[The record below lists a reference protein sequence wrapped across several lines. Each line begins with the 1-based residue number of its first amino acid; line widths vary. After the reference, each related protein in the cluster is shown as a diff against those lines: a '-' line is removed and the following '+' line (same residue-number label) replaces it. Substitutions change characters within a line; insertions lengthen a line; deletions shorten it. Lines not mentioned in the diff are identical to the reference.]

1 MLSNSPFTN
10 LHEIHQDAVGFC
22 LICSAVNKQQLIQ
35 QIRQKKSYLCTG
47 LDTQMEKL
55 PSVIP
60 QNGQGLVDF
69 NRNII
74 DATSPFSVAY
84 KINTA
89 FYEQYGKLGWE
100 WMEETLNHLPNDT
113 LKIADA
119 KRGDIGNTSSMY
131 AKAFFDTLNFDAITV
146 APYMGEDSL
155 RPFLEFENKWVIC
168 LALTSNAG
176 HADFQLGEY
185 EGKKLY
191 ERVIETVCKWGNED
205 NLMFVV
211 GATRAQLVQEIRA
224 MIPNHFLLVPGVG
237 AQGGSLKD
245 ITEAAANP
253 DVGLLVN
260 SSRGILYASSGDD
273 YREAA
278 AAEAQKLALEM
289 ASFL

>member
-1 MLSNSPFTN
+1 
-10 LHEIHQDAVGFC
+10 VRFC
-22 LICSAVNKQQLIQ
+22 LICSAVNKQELIQ
-35 QIRQKKSYLCTG
+35 QIRLKKSYLCTG
-47 LDTQMEKL
+47 LDTQIEKL
-55 PSVIP
+55 PHVLTRD
-60 QNGQGLVDF
+60 GQGLIDF
-69 NRNII
+69 NRDII
-74 DATSPFSVAY
+74 DATSNHSVAY

-89 FYEQYGKLGWE
+89 FYEQYGKAGWE
-100 WMEETLNHLPNDT
+100 WMEETLHHLPNNT

-131 AKAFFDTLNFDAITV
+131 AKAFFDTLPFDAITV

-155 RPFLEFENKWVIC
+155 RPFLEFKDKWVIC

-191 ERVIETVCKWGNED
+191 ERVIETVCKWGSEE

-211 GATRAQLVQEIRA
+211 GATRAQLVKEIRE

-237 AQGGSLKD
+237 AQGGSLQE
-245 ITEAAANP
+245 ITEAAATE

-260 SSRGILYASSGDD
+260 SSRGILYASSEDD
-273 YREAA
+273 YKEAA
-278 AAEAQKLALEM
+278 AAEAQKLAAEM
-289 ASFL
+289 ASYL

>member
-1 MLSNSPFTN
+1 M
-10 LHEIHQDAVGFC
+10 GFY
-22 LICSAVNKQQLIQ
+22 LICSDVNKQDLIQ
-35 QIRQKKSYLCTG
+35 QIRLKQSYLCTG

-55 PSVIP
+55 PAGLSK
-60 QNGQGLVDF
+60 NGQGLVDF

-74 DATSPFSVAY
+74 DATSPYSVAY

-89 FYEQYGKLGWE
+89 FYEQYGKAGWE
-100 WMEETLNHLPNDT
+100 WMEETLNHLPSDT

-131 AKAFFDTLNFDAITV
+131 AKAFFDTLAFDAITV

-185 EGKKLY
+185 QGMKLY
-191 ERVIETVCKWGNED
+191 ERVIETVCKWGSEE

-211 GATRAQLVQEIRA
+211 GATRAKLVQEIRA

-253 DVGLLVN
+253 EVGLLVN
-260 SSRGILYASSGDD
+260 SSRGILYASSGED
-273 YREAA
+273 YQAAA
-278 AAEAQKLALEM
+278 AAEAKKLADEM
-289 ASFL
+289 ALYL

>member
-1 MLSNSPFTN
+1 MR
-10 LHEIHQDAVGFC
+10 FC
-22 LICSAVNKQQLIQ
+22 LICSAVNKQELIQ
-35 QIRQKKSYLCTG
+35 QIRLKKSYLCTG
-47 LDTQMEKL
+47 LDTQIEKL
-55 PSVIP
+55 PHVLTRD
-60 QNGQGLVDF
+60 GEGLIDF
-69 NRNII
+69 NRDII
-74 DATSPFSVAY
+74 DATSNHSVAY

-89 FYEQYGKLGWE
+89 FYEQYGKAGWE
-100 WMEETLNHLPNDT
+100 WMEETLHHLPNNT

-131 AKAFFDTLNFDAITV
+131 AKAFFDTLPFDAITV

-155 RPFLEFENKWVIC
+155 RPFLEFKDKWVIC

-191 ERVIETVCKWGNED
+191 ERVIETVCKWGSEE

-211 GATRAQLVQEIRA
+211 GATRAQLVKEIRE

-237 AQGGSLKD
+237 AQGGSLQE
-245 ITEAAANP
+245 ITEAAANE

-260 SSRGILYASSGDD
+260 SSRGILYASSEDD
-273 YREAA
+273 YKEAA
-278 AAEAQKLALEM
+278 AAEAQKLAAEM
-289 ASFL
+289 ASYL

>member
-1 MLSNSPFTN
+1 MR
-10 LHEIHQDAVGFC
+10 FC
-22 LICSAVNKQQLIQ
+22 LICSAVNKQELIQ
-35 QIRQKKSYLCTG
+35 QIRLKKSYLCTG
-47 LDTQMEKL
+47 LDTQIEKL
-55 PSVIP
+55 PHVLTRD
-60 QNGQGLVDF
+60 GQGLIDF
-69 NRNII
+69 NREII
-74 DATSPFSVAY
+74 DATSNHSVAY

-89 FYEQYGKLGWE
+89 FYEQYGKAGWE
-100 WMEETLNHLPNDT
+100 WMEETLHHLPNNT

-131 AKAFFDTLNFDAITV
+131 AKAFFDTLPFDAITV

-155 RPFLEFENKWVIC
+155 RPFLEFKDKWVIC

-191 ERVIETVCKWGNED
+191 ERVIETVCKWGSEE

-211 GATRAQLVQEIRA
+211 GATRAQLVKEIRE

-237 AQGGSLKD
+237 AQGGSLQE
-245 ITEAAANP
+245 ITEAAANE

-260 SSRGILYASSGDD
+260 SSRGILYASSEDD
-273 YREAA
+273 YKEAA
-278 AAEAQKLALEM
+278 AAEAQKLAVEM
-289 ASFL
+289 ASYL